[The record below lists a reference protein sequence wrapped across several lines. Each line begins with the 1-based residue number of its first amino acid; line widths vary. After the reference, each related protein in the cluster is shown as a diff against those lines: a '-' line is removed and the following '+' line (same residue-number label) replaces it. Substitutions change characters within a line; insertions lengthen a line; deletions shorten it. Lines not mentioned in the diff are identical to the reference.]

1 MMKMKCNL
9 RAMTES
15 DLQNVLIWRNHI
27 DVRKNMYTYHEIT
40 WDEHQNWWLNN
51 HSNHQSRLL
60 IAEIDNLPVGVVTF
74 THINPVNKSATW
86 AFYSSDVTRRGVGTY
101 MELAALDYAFLTL
114 ELNRLECEVLD
125 FNEAIMKFHRKFGF
139 SLEGTKRQ
147 AYFRDGVFY
156 DIYSLSILKSD
167 WLRSQDKSITAP
179 KKLSQRQI
187 MSQDII
193 TAYADVIADH
203 NFIHINEEKAKQAG
217 FKSTIAHGMLS
228 GSLFSSIFSKAPFD
242 PGVVYMEQTLI
253 FKKPLGS
260 GTEVDVQINLVSQV
274 GRKAIYETKI
284 LHADTV
290 YLTGE
295 ATILLPKRH

>member
-1 MMKMKCNL
+1 MAL
-9 RAMTES
+9 S
-15 DLQNVLIWRNHI
+15 DDVQEFI
-27 DVRKNMYTYHEIT
+27 DSKNDVKRDATLFDKIVNSPLGVDLTDKDGNPIDTMRQALEILKNGGY
-40 WDEHQNWWLNN
+40 D
-51 HSNHQSRLL
+51 
-60 IAEIDNLPVGVVTF
+60 F
-74 THINPVNKSATW
+74 TNIPDPSDPLNPVNKSATW

-125 FNEAIMKFHRKFGF
+125 FNEAVMKFHRKFGF

-179 KKLSQRQI
+179 KKVSQRQI